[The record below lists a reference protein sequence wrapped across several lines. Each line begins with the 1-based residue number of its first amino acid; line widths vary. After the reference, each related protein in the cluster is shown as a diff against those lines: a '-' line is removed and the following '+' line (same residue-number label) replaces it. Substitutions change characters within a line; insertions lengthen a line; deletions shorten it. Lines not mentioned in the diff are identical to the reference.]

1 MRSLFISRAR
11 TAFTHAVFLA
21 LVTLSFAYAADPI
34 DPPTKGVPRHD
45 LPLAQR
51 HPLIVGATADSYP
64 HSYTG
69 PDGHW
74 TGFTA
79 DLLDAIARIMRLDLQ
94 RIPAPGIEIQRRFN
108 EGEFDLLQSYSQTAA
123 RDEYADF
130 SVPFLTLQG
139 SVFIQKHGS
148 SLNQLADLNNRKFA
162 IIGRGSIGERFLRD
176 RNLKVI
182 PVYVSSSEEAL
193 RLVNSGDCAGTFLS
207 QLTALS
213 VIQRTG
219 LNNVE
224 IFGEPYPEYDIRHCF
239 AVHKNDTL
247 LLARLNEG
255 LAILNRT
262 GEFQTIYNHWFG
274 NLETSTVS
282 RSLVLHYGSIVLA
295 VIIIGLLT
303 AWSYRRVLKKM
314 IAAQTAELT
323 AQKALLQTLY
333 DNIPMAV
340 CLLERTT
347 DGFRILSIN
356 RQAEPCLGIPANK
369 AEQQLLHQL
378 SLPTEW
384 VRELAGLLSAHTVD
398 RNIVREERRLSASA
412 QRVIFTLVPM
422 HVSSTGNP
430 RLCVLGE
437 DVTERRTLDEEIGQ
451 SRRLRAIGELVGGIA
466 HEFNNLLTPITLKTG
481 EIQLDW
487 PNDTRLHAELQLISD
502 SAQRASELTR
512 RLLTFGR
519 KTENRI
525 EQVYIGSL
533 VTACIALLKLTV
545 DRRIVWETQIPSTLP
560 PLQFN
565 PTDLNQIIL
574 NLILNARDTLM
585 EKLATRPIDDWT
597 PSIRIEAASLSVNA
611 IARLEPTAPSRHQ
624 IVGWQRLTIRDNGMG
639 MSNAIRERI
648 FEPFYTTKDV
658 GKGTGLGLAT
668 VWHLVTEASGRIEV
682 ESTPGHGSTF
692 NVFLPQLAGQE
703 KAEPPKKPNTTP
715 ALGQGRIFLADD
727 DAMVTNAVSSAL
739 RRAGYTVSH
748 EANGATAWHHLQE
761 NFDTYDLLIL
771 DVNMPGLDGIELAQR
786 IRASNTY
793 QGRIM
798 IISGRLSS
806 NDLRQLTEAR
816 IDSVLNK
823 PFQIGDL
830 LSAVRTSLKP
840 GPEARRT
847 GSTI

>member
-1 MRSLFISRAR
+1 MPMRPQPPSRVR
-11 TAFTHAVFLA
+11 TAFAHALFLA
-21 LVTLSFAYAADPI
+21 LVTLSFAYAADPVTQ
-34 DPPTKGVPRHD
+34 PTETTHRHD

-51 HPLIVGATADSYP
+51 HPIFVGATSDSYP

-79 DLLDAIARIMRLDLQ
+79 DLLDAVARIMRLDLQ
-94 RIPAPGIEIQRRFN
+94 RIPAPGIEVQRRFN
-108 EGEFDLLQSYSQTAA
+108 DGEFDMLQSYSQTAA

-130 SVPFLTLQG
+130 SVPYLTLQG
-139 SVFIQKHGS
+139 SVFVLKRGS
-148 SLNQLADLNNRKFA
+148 PIRKLADLNNRKFA
-162 IIGRGSIGERFLRD
+162 VIGHGSIGERFLRD
-176 RNLKVI
+176 QNLTVNA
-182 PVYVSSSEEAL
+182 VYVSSSEEAL

-213 VIQRTG
+213 VIQRTS

-224 IFGEPYPEYDIRHCF
+224 MFGEPYPAYDIRHCF
-239 AVHKNDTL
+239 AVHKGDTL

-262 GEFQTIYNHWFG
+262 GEFQVIYNHWFG
-274 NLETSTVS
+274 NLETSTIS
-282 RSLVLHYGSIVLA
+282 RRLVLGYGSAILGSIILCLLA
-295 VIIIGLLT
+295 

-314 IAAQTAELT
+314 IAAQTAELS

-340 CLLERTT
+340 CLLERTPE
-347 DGFRILSIN
+347 GFRILSIN
-356 RQAEPCLGIPANK
+356 RQAEPCLALPARR

-378 SLPTEW
+378 TLPSEW
-384 VRELAGLLSAHTVD
+384 VRELASLLSAHTVD
-398 RNIVREERRLSASA
+398 RNIVREERRLTETAK
-412 QRVIFTLVPM
+412 RIIFTLVPM
-422 HVSSTGNP
+422 HDSPGGNP

-487 PNDTRLHAELQLISD
+487 PHDTRLHAELQLIAD
-502 SAQRASELTR
+502 SAQRAAELTR

-519 KTENRI
+519 KTENRV
-525 EQVYIGSL
+525 EEVYLGSI
-533 VTACIALLKLTV
+533 VTACFSLLKLTV
-545 DRRIVWETQIPSTLP
+545 DRRIVWESHIPPDLP

-574 NLILNARDTLM
+574 NLVLNARDTLM
-585 EKLATRPIDDWT
+585 EKLATRPLDGWT
-597 PSIRIEAASLSVNA
+597 PTIHIEATHLPLGA
-611 IARLEPTAPSRHQ
+611 IERLEPNLPSRRQ
-624 IVGWQRLTIRDNGMG
+624 ILGWQRLTIRDNGMG
-639 MSNAIRERI
+639 MTNAIRERI

-682 ESTPGHGSTF
+682 ESTPGKGSTF
-692 NVFLPQLAGQE
+692 NVSLPLLAAQI
-703 KAEPPKKPNTTP
+703 KTDQPKTPEPTP
-715 ALGQGRIFLADD
+715 ITGHARIFLAED
-727 DAMVTNAVSSAL
+727 DAMVAAAVASAL
-739 RRAGYTVSH
+739 RRAGYTLNH
-748 EANGATAWHHLQE
+748 ETNGATAWLHLQGH
-761 NFDTYDLLIL
+761 FADYDLLIL

-786 IRASNTY
+786 IRASSQY
-793 QGRIM
+793 HGRIM
-798 IISGRLSS
+798 IISGRLGSD
-806 NDLRQLTEAR
+806 DLSQIAEAR
-816 IDSVLNK
+816 VDSVLNK
-823 PFQIGDL
+823 PFQMAEL
-830 LSAVRTSLKP
+830 LTAVHDSLAAKKN
-840 GPEARRT
+840 
-847 GSTI
+847 